1 MCRPP
6 STGDA
11 DLIDTRNVSIKAP
24 CGRAAV
30 LGVGRDRAR
39 TGFEDADVSMLLT
52 SPTRASRSGQLGDR
66 ICLVDT
72 HDDPIEGNRV
82 FCGRTMTCFDAGAQ
96 ALMRPVDDWGA
107 DWRLA
112 SSSATNSFF
121 DNLPTG
127 VFGNEG
133 RISISVGIS

>member
-1 MCRPP
+1 VSPAVPPAMPISLTLGTSPSRP
-6 STGDA
+6 
-11 DLIDTRNVSIKAP
+11 
-24 CGRAAV
+24 RA
-30 LGVGRDRAR
+30 VGRRYSGLAGTER
-39 TGFEDADVSMLLT
+39 GWASKM
-52 SPTRASRSGQLGDR
+52 PTYR

-72 HDDPIEGNRV
+72 HDDPIESDRV

-96 ALMRPVDDWGA
+96 TLMRPVDDWGA